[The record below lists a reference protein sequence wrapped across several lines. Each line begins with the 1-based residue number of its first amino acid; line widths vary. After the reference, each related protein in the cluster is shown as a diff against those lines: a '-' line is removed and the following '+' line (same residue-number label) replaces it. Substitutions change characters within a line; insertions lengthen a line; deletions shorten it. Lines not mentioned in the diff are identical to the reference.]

1 MLDGSDP
8 LITNSL
14 DWSASGGYGL
24 TRERRRQIL
33 REHVEQSVQKL
44 PEVPED
50 ENVQDYVGF
59 DDILNTNPVVTTDG
73 NIRSDID
80 HGRRVKEVR
89 TVVNI
94 NSIQRDQLR
103 TETVPR
109 NPNSGLYT
117 REVTNSEGE
126 TEIQHYNEFILN
138 YEHDPGPD
146 DVPFQPYF
154 RRANGEDIGKFIF
167 KYPSPNHYEVKLPRV
182 FTNVKSV
189 RLLSTEVPNT
199 LMPISFLNN
208 VISLDIR
215 DEDTGFSIPLNTEET
230 GSPFPFFFFQL
241 TPGNY
246 NLSELITHMEYKL
259 NSEVRQKSVDQFS
272 NLFQVAVNLNTGLIS
287 ISLNEQQGRNLTFHL
302 RFWLQS
308 INDNPNWPVPQ
319 FSNLWYILGFPSPWE
334 VNRDGSDKYVK
345 VRTNLFNRGINPLL
359 GEGSGFEDTI
369 PNIEEY
375 QDIRPTRFPDVQPN
389 KYIYLMIKGLSTID
403 DIQNADVTRF
413 TEQEIFAKINLPVR
427 PGETAFDTFVSNPKI
442 FTDGPKPHLDRLLIT
457 WVDYAGIPADFS
469 NRNHSFALEIV
480 EYIDKLNSADFSS
493 RRGTIDESSF
503 SDTVKYGK

>member
-1 MLDGSDP
+1 MLDDSDP
-8 LITNSL
+8 LITNPFNSE
-14 DWSASGGYGL
+14 SHGGYGL

-33 REHVEQSVQKL
+33 RENVEQQFQKL

-50 ENVQDYVGF
+50 EDLKDYVGL
-59 DDILNTNPVVTTDG
+59 DDILNTNPVINTEG
-73 NIRSDID
+73 EIRSDIEK
-80 HGRRVKEVR
+80 GRRVKEVR

-94 NSIQRDQLR
+94 NSIQREQLKV
-103 TETVPR
+103 ETVPR

-117 REVTNSEGE
+117 REVVNSEGE
-126 TEIQHYNEFILN
+126 IEIQHYNEFILN
-138 YEHDPGPD
+138 FEHEPGPD

-154 RRANGEDIGKFIF
+154 RRSNGEDIGKYIF
-167 KYPSPNHYEVKLPRV
+167 QYPSPHHYEVKLPRT

-189 RLLSTEVPNT
+189 RLLSSEVPNT

-215 DEDTGFSIPLNTEET
+215 DEATGKSIPLNTGAT

-246 NLSELITHMEYKL
+246 TLSELITHLEYKL
-259 NSEVRQKSVDQFS
+259 NSEVAEKSVDKFS

-287 ISLNEQQGRNLTFHL
+287 ISLNTQPGRDLSFHL

-308 INDNPNWPVPQ
+308 INDNPDWPVPQ

-389 KYIYLMIKGLSTID
+389 KYIYLMIKGLGTID
-403 DIQNADVTRF
+403 DIQNTSVTRF
-413 TEQEIFAKINLPVR
+413 TEQEIFAKINLPVK
-427 PGETAFDTFVSNPKI
+427 PGDTAFNTFVSNPKI
-442 FTDGPKPHLDRLLIT
+442 FTDGPKPKLDRLLIT

-480 EYIDKLNSADFSS
+480 EYIDKLNSADYSS
-493 RRGTIDESSF
+493 RRGVIDGTSF
-503 SDTVKYGK
+503 SETVKYGK